1 MTRCRLQAIV
11 AADTIAFLLFGIWI
25 ERFESSFRARRLW
38 YSVDMKGIKRL
49 EKAEILKTAMRIVEG
64 AKKSVKVTML
74 AKEEIRSPL
83 PAKYF
88 SLLKKKMA
96 SGVRVT
102 RVGFGSNKEFTS
114 LKTRVEIKSKNYQF
128 YSVPKAGYQRML
140 LIDDAKLMYANTAG
154 KKQNFFYT
162 EDPETVRKYGKYF
175 KNTCR

>member
-74 AKEEIRSPL
+74 APSTKLELTNLPAENSGGNSPL
-83 PAKYF
+83 MSRP
-88 SLLKKKMA
+88 
-96 SGVRVT
+96 
-102 RVGFGSNKEFTS
+102 
-114 LKTRVEIKSKNYQF
+114 
-128 YSVPKAGYQRML
+128 
-140 LIDDAKLMYANTAG
+140 
-154 KKQNFFYT
+154 
-162 EDPETVRKYGKYF
+162 
-175 KNTCR
+175 